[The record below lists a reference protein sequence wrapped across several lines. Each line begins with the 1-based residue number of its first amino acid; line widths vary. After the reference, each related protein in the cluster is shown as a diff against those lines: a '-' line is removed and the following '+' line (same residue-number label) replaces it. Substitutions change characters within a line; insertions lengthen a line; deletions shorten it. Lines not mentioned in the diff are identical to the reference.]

1 MSPFFTFLVALA
13 FAVLVIAV
21 LLFISKVALGCAA
34 TIADKDFCSKLTW
47 EVTAIYLSVLL
58 IALYFLF

>member
-1 MSPFFTFLVALA
+1 MSLVLAIFVAVA

-34 TIADKDFCSKLTW
+34 TIAHKDFSSKLVGET
-47 EVTAIYLSVLL
+47 TAIFFCILI
-58 IALYFLF
+58 IALYFLP